1 MISSNSYYH
10 LLWNVLAT
18 NCADPLL
25 TMVAICCLLLLLL
38 LLVAVVDYGASA
50 PAMRVSSLSPLFPS
64 RETICASAAIPSL
77 YPCLLLILS
86 TPDFSF
92 YSSCSLSNFRLLL
105 FSFVACPYL
114 ASRRLHRP
122 PARVCVPPASEIH
135 RTSCV
140 SLNQYHP
147 KALILK
153 LSICGT
159 LLLPK
164 YSKQARRVRLRA
176 SGSQTLVPTRSDT
189 VPILY
194 PSTLSWSFARLRTL
208 PLIVTTQ
215 TPRIVLYSG
224 TYLVPF
230 VSNSLLC
237 LHFPS
242 ASKCLA

>member
-92 YSSCSLSNFRLLL
+92 IHLVLCQTFAFFYFLLL
-105 FSFVACPYL
+105 LVHIWRPVAYTVLQRESVSHRRAKSIVPHVYL
-114 ASRRLHRP
+114 Y
-122 PARVCVPPASEIH
+122 
-135 RTSCV
+135 TST
-140 SLNQYHP
+140 
-147 KALILK
+147 I
-153 LSICGT
+153 
-159 LLLPK
+159 
-164 YSKQARRVRLRA
+164 
-176 SGSQTLVPTRSDT
+176 
-189 VPILY
+189 
-194 PSTLSWSFARLRTL
+194 
-208 PLIVTTQ
+208 
-215 TPRIVLYSG
+215 
-224 TYLVPF
+224 
-230 VSNSLLC
+230 
-237 LHFPS
+237 
-242 ASKCLA
+242 